1 MIIFSSY
8 SRIENKRT
16 NGVKTESV
24 AEAKTAKSIITKIIK
39 MTLAPQTSMITTIP
53 ALGQMILIRCL
64 YLIEIGAEGRMEW
77 LNLHLNYLNVIPM

>member
-1 MIIFSSY
+1 
-8 SRIENKRT
+8 
-16 NGVKTESV
+16 
-24 AEAKTAKSIITKIIK
+24 

-64 YLIEIGAEGRMEW
+64 YLIEIGAEGRMEL